1 MSGDVVDRWGAKRIV
16 AACRSG
22 EALSSVAAKYET
34 SVSTVKRVYSFY
46 HETGRLR
53 SPQVGKGKKD
63 DPRSI
68 YAGPRGPENLLYLE
82 SAVGHGNAE
91 DLVSEI
97 HQRHLDQE
105 QCEPSCSTVARVLRT
120 QLDISG
126 KRLTGAAQERDAV
139 RCELWMQRMVSK
151 YHVDQLLLIDE
162 THCDDKVQNRRF
174 GRSRRGTRA
183 KGVVM
188 FHKGPRFSALGIF
201 SIQGM
206 LDCHVTEG
214 GYDADKFRQ
223 AFRKCVVPQLRPYP
237 EPCSVLVL
245 DNCPNLHTQLSIINM
260 VHDADA
266 RIEFLEPYDPHHM
279 PIEIAFRAAKGT
291 LREDKSLKVLP
302 RRERLR
308 TAVMGVSAA
317 AARNAFRECG
327 YPVP

>member
-1 MSGDVVDRWGAKRIV
+1 VRPLSPHVLLARVVLLAHPCYGCTAQEPSSLPYESERARL
-16 AACRSG
+16 RR
-22 EALSSVAAKYET
+22 LSSTECRAVFVLI
-34 SVSTVKRVYSFY
+34 SS
-46 HETGRLR
+46 HR
-53 SPQVGKGKKD
+53 S
-63 DPRSI
+63 
-68 YAGPRGPENLLYLE
+68 
-82 SAVGHGNAE
+82 
-91 DLVSEI
+91 
-97 HQRHLDQE
+97 
-105 QCEPSCSTVARVLRT
+105 
-120 QLDISG
+120 
-126 KRLTGAAQERDAV
+126 
-139 RCELWMQRMVSK
+139 
-151 YHVDQLLLIDE
+151 
-162 THCDDKVQNRRF
+162 HCDDKVQNRRF